1 MNDLGRQAVPRHE
14 LGGPGVHTFEPV
26 FAPFDSGVPDR
37 RARRRRWRATGSLA
51 VRDESRQ
58 VI

>member
-1 MNDLGRQAVPRHE
+1 MNDLGRQAVLRHE

-26 FAPFDSGVPDR
+26 FAPLDSGVPDR
-37 RARRRRWRATGSLA
+37 RARRRWRATRSLA